1 MFYIV
6 PNIILCL
13 HCQNKKTINNK
24 NKNTKKLYKMKNA
37 NTQTQTLSNKPVTS
51 SNNEIKNAA
60 SKNQFE
66 KNVFSSAD
74 LWNIQKNGRTAFAR
88 RRSLMC

>member
-1 MFYIV
+1 
-6 PNIILCL
+6 
-13 HCQNKKTINNK
+13 
-24 NKNTKKLYKMKNA
+24 MKNA
-37 NTQTQTLSNKPVTS
+37 NTSSQTLSNKPI
-51 SNNEIKNAA
+51 NNGVNETKNIA

-74 LWNIQKNGRTAFAR
+74 LWYIQKTGRTAYAR

>member
-1 MFYIV
+1 
-6 PNIILCL
+6 
-13 HCQNKKTINNK
+13 
-24 NKNTKKLYKMKNA
+24 MKNS

-51 SNNEIKNAA
+51 SNNDVKNAA
-60 SKNQFE
+60 SKTQFE

-74 LWNIQKNGRTAFAR
+74 LWNIQKNGKTAFAR